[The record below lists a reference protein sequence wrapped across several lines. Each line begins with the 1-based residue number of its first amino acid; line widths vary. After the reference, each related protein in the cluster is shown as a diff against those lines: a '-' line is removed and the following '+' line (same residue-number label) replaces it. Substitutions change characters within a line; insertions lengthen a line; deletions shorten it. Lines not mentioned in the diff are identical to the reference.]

1 MLTHIKFYCSI
12 FFIKQSLSLPIDRD
26 HHRILSQQGT
36 ESDDFEL
43 LNSYVLLGK
52 GETADPIQKSGG
64 IKVHCLNYSSLT
76 YWYSMIGCC
85 MDEK

>member
-1 MLTHIKFYCSI
+1 MSGNGVSVHSI
-12 FFIKQSLSLPIDRD
+12 PDSCIVPIDRD
-26 HHRILSQQGT
+26 YHRILSQQGT

-43 LNSYVLLGK
+43 LNSYVLLGE

-76 YWYSMIGCC
+76 YWYSTIGCC